1 MKVVN
6 DIFVVANI
14 DATLARTSFESVGV
28 SRDQVQR
35 RPGAR
40 NKRRPFWEI
49 DELTREEG
57 EMFAFADAIEQSS
70 GRNSRTGTQCG
81 ARAAI

>member
-1 MKVVN
+1 MQRWVEPRLKALGRPATKFN
-6 DIFVVANI
+6 DA
-14 DATLARTSFESVGV
+14 
-28 SRDQVQR
+28 
-35 RPGAR
+35 PGPE
-40 NKRRPFWEI
+40 NKRQPFWEI